1 MRFGTSLFAAL
12 VLAGTLANA
21 ARAQLPGAS
30 TAAPGPYSVY
40 GPGRTYQQDSSYT
53 GPYSGRGPGLTYRQD
68 TSSIGPYADRF
79 SSASRPAPTQTGS
92 YSPSRPAELLPQ
104 TGKGRVLG
112 DAATWPD
119 AGRSPTAGAG
129 PGGRRYRYVRIS
141 IAGNAIQ
148 AIVIP

>member
-21 ARAQLPGAS
+21 ARAQGPGAS
-30 TAAPGPYSVY
+30 TAAPGPYSMY

-68 TSSIGPYADRF
+68 SSYTGPYSGRF
-79 SSASRPAPTQTGS
+79 SSTSRAAPTQTGS
-92 YSPSRPAELLPQ
+92 YYSSRPAELIPQ

-112 DAATWPD
+112 DATRLD
-119 AGRSPTAGAG
+119 AGRSPAAGAG
-129 PGGRRYRYVRIS
+129 PGASRYRYVRIS
-141 IAGNAIQ
+141 VAGNAVQ

>member
-12 VLAGTLANA
+12 VLTGTVANA
-21 ARAQLPGAS
+21 VRAQGPGAS
-30 TAAPGPYSVY
+30 TAAPGP
-40 GPGRTYQQDSSYT
+40 GLNSSYT

-68 TSSIGPYADRF
+68 TSSLGPYSGRF

-92 YSPSRPAELLPQ
+92 YSSSRPAELIPQ

-112 DAATWPD
+112 DATRAD
-119 AGRSPTAGAG
+119 AGRSSTGGAG
-129 PGGRRYRYVRIS
+129 PGPTRYRYVRIS